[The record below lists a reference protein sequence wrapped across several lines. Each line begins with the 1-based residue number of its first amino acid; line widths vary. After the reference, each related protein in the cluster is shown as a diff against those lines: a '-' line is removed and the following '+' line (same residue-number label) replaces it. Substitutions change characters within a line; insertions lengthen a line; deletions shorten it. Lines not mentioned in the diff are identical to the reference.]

1 MVDTAIFFNGW
12 DPILRTMISGFC
24 TYLTMV
30 IILRISGKRTLSQM
44 TPFDMVIPFTLGP
57 ILASTVLLSNI
68 TILQGLFAFG
78 FLIFLH
84 KILALLSVRFSQVR
98 KLVEPEPT
106 LLLHQGVFLKDAM
119 HKEHVTE
126 VEILKALRTH
136 GFSSIKEAEAV
147 ILEGDG
153 SYNVIRRS
161 SSEKPFSQENIGGG
175 SDRA

>member
-1 MVDTAIFFNGW
+1 MADTSIFFNGW
-12 DPILRTMISGFC
+12 EPILRTMVSGFC

-57 ILASTVLLSNI
+57 ILASTVLLSNV
-68 TILQGLFAFG
+68 TIFQGLFAFG
-78 FLIFLH
+78 FLILLH
-84 KILALLSVRFSQVR
+84 KIMALFSVRFSQVR
-98 KLVEPEPT
+98 RLVEPEPT
-106 LLLHQGVFLKDAM
+106 LLLHQGVLLKDAM

-136 GFSSIKEAEAV
+136 GLSSIKEADAV

-161 SSEKPFSQENIGGG
+161 LVENPADVEG
-175 SDRA
+175 